1 MEADM
6 LAHNDIVATIAVSDM
21 AKARNFYENQLG
33 LKLEDTM
40 GDGITTYKAGDSRV
54 FVYKSDRAGDSKAT
68 VATWAVEDHIED
80 MVSELQ
86 QNGISFVHFDM
97 RGVSRKGDI
106 HVTENG
112 MKAAWFKDPDG
123 NILCLVQ
130 TDLQ

>member
-1 MEADM
+1 M

-106 HVTENG
+106 HVTETG